1 MLSAGAGLAIA
12 KDGATAGHEAARRA
26 LVAARVTSADLAIVF
41 AGSHHEH
48 DEYAGVLGA
57 VSRAIPRASVMG
69 CSATG
74 VLSAGEELENG
85 SAVAVL
91 VLGEDD
97 ETAPAMPRPI
107 LVGGVRAD
115 ARAAGRRLGREVMRV
130 AGTSESGD
138 DAGDSGVVIAMLID
152 PAELDAVDFLAG
164 VADTAPDV
172 TITGAGAS
180 GGADGCRVFYEGAA
194 RTDACVAIVLPREL
208 RPTIGMTQ
216 GCQALGEPL
225 TITEADGNLI
235 LEIDGRPPL
244 EALDRAISNPSFP
257 GLQKMT
263 PHLLAGIGERGAD
276 GRSDYVVRHFAV
288 ADGDRPALAVAEPVR
303 AGQTIRFT
311 VRDAIGARDDMK
323 AMLDEQA
330 DARGAHPPR
339 FGVYFNCAGR
349 GSALYGQPGLDP
361 TLIRRRFGDL
371 PVVGIESSFE
381 IGPACGRARI
391 HMFTG
396 VLLLA
401 G

>member
-1 MLSAGAGLAIA
+1 MLSAGAGVAIA
-12 KDGATAGHEAARRA
+12 KDGAAAGQEAARRA
-26 LVAARVTSADLAIVF
+26 LVAARTTSADLAIVF
-41 AGSHHEH
+41 GGSHHEH

-57 VSRAIPRASVMG
+57 VARAIPRAAVMG

-85 SAVAVL
+85 NAVAVL
-91 VLGEDD
+91 VLGQD
-97 ETAPAMPRPI
+97 EEGDAGAARLPRPI

-115 ARAAGRRLGREVMRV
+115 ARAAGARLGREVRRV
-130 AGTSESGD
+130 VGGDESGV
-138 DAGDSGVVIAMLID
+138 AIAVLVD

-164 VADTAPDV
+164 VSEAAPGALL
-172 TITGAGAS
+172 TGAGAS
-180 GGADGCRVFYEGAA
+180 GGAAGCRVFYEGTA
-194 RTDACVAIVLPREL
+194 RSDACVALVLPREL

-216 GCQALGEPL
+216 GCQALSEPL
-225 TITEADGNLI
+225 TITAADGNLI
-235 LEIDGRPPL
+235 LEIEGRPPL
-244 EALDRAISNPSFP
+244 EALNRTISNPSLP
-257 GLQKMT
+257 GLRQMT

-276 GRSDYVVRHFAV
+276 GRSDYVVRHFAI
-288 ADGDRPALAVAEPVR
+288 AEGDRPALAVAEPVR
-303 AGQTIRFT
+303 VGQTIRFT

-330 DARGAHPPR
+330 DAHANHPPR

-381 IGPACGRARI
+381 IGPACGRPRI